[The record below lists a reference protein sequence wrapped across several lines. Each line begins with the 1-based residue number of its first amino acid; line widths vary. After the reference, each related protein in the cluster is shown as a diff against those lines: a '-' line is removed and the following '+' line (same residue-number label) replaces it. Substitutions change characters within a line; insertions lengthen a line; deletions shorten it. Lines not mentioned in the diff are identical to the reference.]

1 MVAPC
6 GGSGR
11 RCPVVRDR
19 DGSGD
24 LPDSAALPA
33 LAQLEEQLGAMSGQ
47 HNAHLWHAGALT
59 SRAERDHVGALAREA
74 LALFA

>member
-1 MVAPC
+1 VRRVEAALP
-6 GGSGR
+6 GR
-11 RCPVVRDR
+11 TGPVMEA
-19 DGSGD
+19 D

-59 SRAERDHVGALAREA
+59 SRAEWGSRRGRKQGKP
-74 LALFA
+74 